1 MIVLFTSQV
10 ASVHVGFAEP
20 FSNEIYVRNVLDVG
34 RPFIATQYVK
44 RLIGETINSFV
55 KEIR

>member
-1 MIVLFTSQV
+1 MIVLFTSQA
-10 ASVHVGFAEP
+10 ASVNVGFAKP
-20 FSNEIYVRNVLDVG
+20 LSNEIYVRNVLDVG